1 MWKQTNKQKKTT
13 PQTVKTQFSQ
23 VLTIN
28 SDLLFGFI
36 LQYSKHCHRDLS
48 PWTVLPYI
56 LWVSFYMYMLW
67 LF

>member
-1 MWKQTNKQKKTT
+1 MWKQTKKQKKPT
-13 PQTVKTQFSQ
+13 PQTVKTQLSQ

-36 LQYSKHCHRDLS
+36 LQYSKHCHCDLS